1 MAKNERYIK
10 DIVLGLPAETVEP
23 IIRKFLEDNQFY
35 KSDWHGDVCWMID
48 YFNLKAY
55 YFFSYSYDGMTLH
68 LEAWLRN
75 GKEGEMGLTGFAA
88 VTNKAPYLQK
98 IHQLS
103 GQLIQL
109 LPADSPYRDQA
120 QTEFKAEEK
129 ILGKSELVACIALI
143 CVLCFLLPDFI
154 INPSNQNHIITYLAG
169 FIVIVGVFCIFNNLR
184 K

>member
-10 DIVLGLPAETVEP
+10 DLILGLPAETVEP

-35 KSDWHGDVCWMID
+35 PSEWHGDVCWMTD
-48 YFNLKAY
+48 LFNVKGY
-55 YFFSYSYDGMTLH
+55 HFFTYSYEGTTLH

-88 VTNKAPYLQK
+88 ATSKAPYLQK
-98 IHQLS
+98 INQLS
-103 GQLIQL
+103 QQLIQL

-120 QTEFKAEEK
+120 RTENKTEEK
-129 ILGKSELVACIALI
+129 LLGKTRFIAYTALI
-143 CVLCFLLPDFI
+143 GIMCFFVLYYITIRP
-154 INPSNQNHIITYLAG
+154 NHIIEYLAISIAMLG
-169 FIVIVGVFCIFNNLR
+169 LFSMFSKLR